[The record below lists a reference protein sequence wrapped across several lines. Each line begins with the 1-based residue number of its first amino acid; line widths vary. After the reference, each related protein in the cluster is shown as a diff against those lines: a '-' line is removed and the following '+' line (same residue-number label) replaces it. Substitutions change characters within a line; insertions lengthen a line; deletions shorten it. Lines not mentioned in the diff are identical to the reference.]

1 VAQFACRLRDKRGFK
16 HSPGMLW
23 PHYDNFKCIFRI
35 PDRIPLLKIV
45 AMGQQVDYKK
55 MVKYPEE
62 TDTKLQKL
70 ADQAGELN

>member
-1 VAQFACRLRDKRGFK
+1 
-16 HSPGMLW
+16 
-23 PHYDNFKCIFRI
+23 
-35 PDRIPLLKIV
+35 
-45 AMGQQVDYKK
+45 MGQQVDYKK